1 MVKKSKKITK
11 TTKKT
16 IKAPTNIA
24 LLKKVATVSD
34 STKTLSKEIKS
45 MTRIFAE
52 NQKVLVAM
60 KNMMDSLATTMEQ
73 IQKQSKQINV
83 IEEDTQ
89 RLYSG
94 LNQVRGQSSI
104 VAKLNSQTN
113 KLQEQIKKIEE
124 EQKSGLKAD
133 KIMQAVSESF
143 DSIRNNSKMIM
154 RISERIDSV
163 KDDIKKVSEKAE
175 IPISVPGLEEIKLNV
190 QSISSRTGNLSGDIT
205 NLKNEL
211 NNIVA
216 KAEAL
221 SNIGN
226 RTEKI
231 EKDVSGLAELLN
243 RAEASTSEF
252 HQKTNQIFQEL
263 QSIKNVTNKASTD
276 TSKEVIALLKL
287 SEYQSNVRMTTETK
301 YGEIKDLENM
311 ALQTAEIVNLFD
323 KLSIESQEKLA
334 LPYEVRQWAVSK
346 ILDCADRWEIRFT
359 DVLNLLINQLGRN
372 ILKES
377 IRMRQV
383 RDIFG
388 IRAVDEIRQELG
400 IQTPSETS

>member
-1 MVKKSKKITK
+1 LVKKSKKATK

-16 IKAPTNIA
+16 IKAPTNTA

-34 STKTLSKEIKS
+34 STKMLSKEIKS

-60 KNMMDSLATTMEQ
+60 KNMMGSLATTMEQ
-73 IQKQSKQINV
+73 IQKQSKQING

-252 HQKTNQIFQEL
+252 HQKTNEIFQEL
-263 QSIKNVTNKASTD
+263 QGIKNVTNKASTD

-311 ALQTAEIVNLFD
+311 ASQTAEIVNLFD

-372 ILKES
+372 LLKES

-388 IRAVDEIRQELG
+388 IRAIDEIRQELG
-400 IQTPSETS
+400 IQTPSEVS

>member
-1 MVKKSKKITK
+1 LVKKSKKATK

-16 IKAPTNIA
+16 IKAPTNTA

-124 EQKSGLKAD
+124 EHKSGPKVD
-133 KIMQAVSESF
+133 KIMQSVSESF

-154 RISERIDSV
+154 KISERIDSV

-221 SNIGN
+221 SNIGI

-263 QSIKNVTNKASTD
+263 QGIKNVTNKASTD

-301 YGEIKDLENM
+301 YGEMKDLENM
-311 ALQTAEIVNLFD
+311 ASQTAEIVNLFD

-372 ILKES
+372 LLKES

-388 IRAVDEIRQELG
+388 IRAIDEIRQELG
-400 IQTPSETS
+400 AQTPSEVS

>member
-1 MVKKSKKITK
+1 MVKKSKKTTK
-11 TTKKT
+11 TT

-263 QSIKNVTNKASTD
+263 QSIKNVTNKTSTD

>member
-1 MVKKSKKITK
+1 LVKKSKKITK

-263 QSIKNVTNKASTD
+263 QSIKNVTNKTSTD

>member
-1 MVKKSKKITK
+1 
-11 TTKKT
+11 
-16 IKAPTNIA
+16 
-24 LLKKVATVSD
+24 
-34 STKTLSKEIKS
+34 
-45 MTRIFAE
+45 
-52 NQKVLVAM
+52 
-60 KNMMDSLATTMEQ
+60 
-73 IQKQSKQINV
+73 
-83 IEEDTQ
+83 
-89 RLYSG
+89 
-94 LNQVRGQSSI
+94 
-104 VAKLNSQTN
+104 
-113 KLQEQIKKIEE
+113 
-124 EQKSGLKAD
+124 
-133 KIMQAVSESF
+133 
-143 DSIRNNSKMIM
+143 MIM

-263 QSIKNVTNKASTD
+263 QGIKNVTNKASTD

-323 KLSIESQEKLA
+323 KLSIESQEKFA

>member
-1 MVKKSKKITK
+1 MVKKSKKIK
-11 TTKKT
+11 KITKKT

-263 QSIKNVTNKASTD
+263 QGIKNVTNKASTD

-372 ILKES
+372 LLKES

-388 IRAVDEIRQELG
+388 IRAIDEIRQELG

>member
-175 IPISVPGLEEIKLNV
+175 IPISMPGLEEIKLNV

>member
-1 MVKKSKKITK
+1 MVKKPKKSTK
-11 TTKKT
+11 TIKKT
-16 IKAPTNIA
+16 IKAPTNTA

-73 IQKQSKQINV
+73 IQKQSKQING

-124 EQKSGLKAD
+124 EQKSGPKVD

-263 QSIKNVTNKASTD
+263 QGIKNVTNKASTD

>member
-1 MVKKSKKITK
+1 MVKKSKKAIK

-124 EQKSGLKAD
+124 EGKSGPKSD

-400 IQTPSETS
+400 IQTPSEVS

>member
-1 MVKKSKKITK
+1 LVTKSKKTTK
-11 TTKKT
+11 TVKS
-16 IKAPTNIA
+16 PTNTA

-34 STKTLSKEIKS
+34 STKMLSKEIKS
-45 MTRIFAE
+45 MTKIFAE

-60 KNMMDSLATTMEQ
+60 KNMMGSLATTMGQ
-73 IQKQSKQINV
+73 IQKQSKQINM

-104 VAKLNSQTN
+104 VEKLNSQTN

-124 EQKSGLKAD
+124 EGKSGLKSD

-154 RISERIDSV
+154 RIAERIDSV

-211 NNIVA
+211 KNIVA
-216 KAEAL
+216 KAESL
-221 SNIGN
+221 SNVGD

-263 QSIKNVTNKASTD
+263 QSIKNVTNKTSTD

>member
-1 MVKKSKKITK
+1 LVKKSKKTTK

-211 NNIVA
+211 NNIVV

-221 SNIGN
+221 SNVGS

-263 QSIKNVTNKASTD
+263 QGIKNVTNKASTD

-372 ILKES
+372 LLKES

-388 IRAVDEIRQELG
+388 IRAIDEIRQELG
-400 IQTPSETS
+400 IQTPSEVS

>member
-1 MVKKSKKITK
+1 MVKKPKKSTK

-16 IKAPTNIA
+16 IKAPTNTA

-34 STKTLSKEIKS
+34 STKMLSKEIKS

-60 KNMMDSLATTMEQ
+60 KNMMGSLATTMEQ

-124 EQKSGLKAD
+124 EQKSGPKVD

-263 QSIKNVTNKASTD
+263 QGIKNVTNKASTD

-301 YGEIKDLENM
+301 YGEMKDLENM

-372 ILKES
+372 LLKES

-388 IRAVDEIRQELG
+388 IRAIDEIRQELG
-400 IQTPSETS
+400 IQTPSEVS

>member
-1 MVKKSKKITK
+1 MVKKSKKTTK

-16 IKAPTNIA
+16 IKAPTNTA

-60 KNMMDSLATTMEQ
+60 KNMMGSLATTMEQ

-221 SNIGN
+221 SNVGN

-231 EKDVSGLAELLN
+231 EKDVLDLAELLN

-263 QSIKNVTNKASTD
+263 QGIKNVTNKASTD

-311 ALQTAEIVNLFD
+311 ASQTAEIVNLFD